1 MSRVHQSQLVAAAE
15 RPVAI
20 CEYNVAHVEVM
31 SPNQIMEQKRCEA
44 MYPELLSER
53 YWQGAPCSV
62 PVTFRRPSSIACWC
76 AHG

>member
-44 MYPELLSER
+44 MYPEL
-53 YWQGAPCSV
+53 